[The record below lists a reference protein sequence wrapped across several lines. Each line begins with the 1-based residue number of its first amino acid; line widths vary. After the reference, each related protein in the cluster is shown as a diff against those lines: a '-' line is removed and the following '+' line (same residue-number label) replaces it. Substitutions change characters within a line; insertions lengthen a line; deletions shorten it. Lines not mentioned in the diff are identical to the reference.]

1 MRFFKHTF
9 FVVTLACAAAFITSC
24 GKEETTTTS
33 LVAQNT
39 LIESF
44 VKTTKLTDS
53 VEKSG
58 DLWCNRFVKGAN
70 STKIQVGDEVT
81 FYYIL
86 SVVKDATT
94 LEPYATN
101 IESVAK
107 AKALANPFSKYE
119 PITVVVG
126 KSGLPKGFDL
136 GLRLLYDGDA
146 AQILFPSTYGYGASD
161 IGAVPANSAI
171 GVRVYISKVER

>member
-9 FVVTLACAAAFITSC
+9 FVVTLACAAVFFTSC
-24 GKEETTTTS
+24 GKEETSTTS
-33 LVAQNT
+33 LVAQNA

-44 VKTTKLTDS
+44 IKTTKLTDS
-53 VEKSG
+53 IERSG
-58 DLWCNRFVKGAN
+58 DLCYNRFVKGTG
-70 STKIQVGDEVT
+70 SKIQAGDKVT
-81 FYYIL
+81 LYYIL
-86 SVVKDATT
+86 TVVKNSTT
-94 LEPYATN
+94 LLPYATN

-107 AKALANPFSKYE
+107 ANALFNTFTKYE

-126 KSGLPKGFDL
+126 KSGLPKGFDM
-136 GLRLLYDGDA
+136 GLSLLYDGDA
-146 AQILFPSTYGYGASD
+146 AQLLFPSTYGYGGSD